1 VLIDIGM
8 LESIRVFAGYRMII
22 FGGLVAVLLI
32 VRPRGLLD
40 ERLVHRIGRVCSAC
54 SAARGRTRMAR
65 KGSPHDGD
73 QTGMRVGGSDRPA
86 GGRVR
91 ANARQGRRDLPP
103 SGTTLQYDCSI
114 MLTNARTSEP
124 LGGVTL
130 TVGADMPSMPM
141 MHNVRPV
148 AATPGA
154 QAGTYQ
160 ARLTL
165 EMHGD
170 WALQHSICPASVA
183 RTTAL
188 PRSTTERSPAQALVD
203 SRTDF
208 TRSGVSR

>member
-1 VLIDIGM
+1 MTAIRLACALAAAIG
-8 LESIRVFAGYRMII
+8 L
-22 FGGLVAVLLI
+22 
-32 VRPRGLLD
+32 P
-40 ERLVHRIGRVCSAC
+40 
-54 SAARGRTRMAR
+54 AAAYAQTRAKADVTCR
-65 KGSPHDGD
+65 
-73 QTGMRVGGSDRPA
+73 
-86 GGRVR
+86 
-91 ANARQGRRDLPP
+91 P

-130 TVGADMPSMPM
+130 MVGADMPSMPM

-170 WALQHSICPASVA
+170 WALQLNLSGPLRDRVVTTFRFDPDKVAPAAKVP
-183 RTTAL
+183 
-188 PRSTTERSPAQALVD
+188 PRHKH
-203 SRTDF
+203 
-208 TRSGVSR
+208 